1 MKGSLGYLLGSCRRK
16 ARIAVSYAY
25 KNDIGNLQPSDWA
38 LLPPFLGRTSELK
51 FHLMSGG
58 YKTML
63 MFYAQI
69 VPHLDRITLKYRMQ
83 AILRKHFSLSYKF
96 MQWFW
101 F

>member
-1 MKGSLGYLLGSCRRK
+1 MKGSLGYLLGSCRRR

-25 KNDIGNLQPSDWA
+25 KKGIENLQPPDWA
-38 LLPPFLGRTSELK
+38 MLPPFLGSTSELK
-51 FHLMSGG
+51 FHLISGG

-83 AILRKHFSLSYKF
+83 AILRKHFTLSYKP
-96 MQWFW
+96 MQRFW